1 MPITLYKKISIPN
14 AFAAARTIKASV
26 MRQPAPRS
34 RPKNFCKIFAMMS
47 RKDHEHIAPVVR
59 KNSDILIVTTNNDN
73 KALDPETLKKE
84 TSADYSFY
92 NLKDALE
99 KSKELAEKDDTI
111 LIFGSLY
118 LVGEIL
124 KIIK

>member
-1 MPITLYKKISIPN
+1 
-14 AFAAARTIKASV
+14 
-26 MRQPAPRS
+26 
-34 RPKNFCKIFAMMS
+34 MS

-59 KNSDILIVTTNNDN
+59 KNSDILIVTTNNDS

-92 NLKDALE
+92 SLKDALE
-99 KSKELAEKDDTI
+99 KSKELADKDDTI

-124 KIIK
+124 KLIK

>member
-1 MPITLYKKISIPN
+1 MNKLTRDEILLYVIVS
-14 AFAAARTIKASV
+14 
-26 MRQPAPRS
+26 
-34 RPKNFCKIFAMMS
+34 C
-47 RKDHEHIAPVVR
+47 
-59 KNSDILIVTTNNDN
+59 IVTAIVSVGIGYLLRKRIAEARIGSAEE
-73 KALDPETLKKE
+73 KADSIMKEAEKSRESALREAETLKKE

-124 KIIK
+124 KLIK